1 MDPTT
6 KIRNIAFLD
15 PSDPGYRKFVEESR
29 LANMRIRESRGN
41 RAYPDLISEQFE
53 LAVREWLKP
62 VGGTEKRIL
71 SYERLDRSQKCITRY
86 RELDFV
92 IEDGDCIYIGELKVS
107 SSTSLLRRAYRQL
120 SEAME
125 VLGRTGKKVRAV
137 LIYINLSHENDR
149 TTVNTFNPDFTKV
162 QFMHRS
168 VNGRAYEFLH
178 LSPVEIFQWAC
189 ENNFIS
195 EGGLLELALEE
206 ARNRQSDRASRRDLR
221 SRNVPEAEW
230 PPHLR
235 EKKSSGKI
243 YRYGRNSTT
252 ESQIAFRLKEA
263 LGKRNARISRIGTIT
278 AFDHDLG
285 MGEVRTLSSGNLLF
299 RTESFGPEPSIQP
312 ERGLVIA
319 YERKT
324 VTEEGHFQLMGCR
337 ILDGTDD
344 FELLMSLLMLE
355 ASPNSPWLTDRKG
368 FLSGG
373 LSREMLKQTTLQI
386 FAGKGEQL
394 FIDAMIRY
402 YDRHLLDDHFVHF
415 CSYIGNIALPLIET
429 DDRDMLEQTL
439 YCHFFANIRP
449 GVLFQVWKHAAFRY
463 IAYTDGVDYEIPKKI
478 ILQNREQLD
487 AAHWERIA
495 QYSYANS
502 IQRPT

>member
-6 KIRNIAFLD
+6 KLRNIAFLD

-71 SYERLDRSQKCITRY
+71 SYERLDRSQKYITRY

-137 LIYINLSHENDR
+137 LIYINLSHENAR

-168 VNGRAYEFLH
+168 INGRAYEFLH

-221 SRNVPEAEW
+221 SGNVPEAEW

-243 YRYGRNSTT
+243 YPAMAGTAQQRARLHSGSKKPL
-252 ESQIAFRLKEA
+252 ESAMPEFRGSGPLRRLTMIWAWEKSARCPRETSCFGQRA
-263 LGKRNARISRIGTIT
+263 LAPS
-278 AFDHDLG
+278 H
-285 MGEVRTLSSGNLLF
+285 LSS
-299 RTESFGPEPSIQP
+299 
-312 ERGLVIA
+312 
-319 YERKT
+319 
-324 VTEEGHFQLMGCR
+324 
-337 ILDGTDD
+337 
-344 FELLMSLLMLE
+344 
-355 ASPNSPWLTDRKG
+355 RKG
-368 FLSGG
+368 DL
-373 LSREMLKQTTLQI
+373 
-386 FAGKGEQL
+386 
-394 FIDAMIRY
+394 
-402 YDRHLLDDHFVHF
+402 
-415 CSYIGNIALPLIET
+415 
-429 DDRDMLEQTL
+429 
-439 YCHFFANIRP
+439 
-449 GVLFQVWKHAAFRY
+449 
-463 IAYTDGVDYEIPKKI
+463 
-478 ILQNREQLD
+478 
-487 AAHWERIA
+487 
-495 QYSYANS
+495 
-502 IQRPT
+502 